1 MLRRALR
8 RLKVFFNFN
17 NFCNG
22 CELYSEVM
30 VALGLL
36 ELYNLDRDQSER

>member
-1 MLRRALR
+1 MLR
-8 RLKVFFNFN
+8 RLKAFFSLD
-17 NFCNG
+17 NFCQG